1 MERYRPYLHVLAG
14 LPLGWLPRGALL
26 YFSLTQKAATASI
39 KVLDHTGK
47 VVREMPAKTEP
58 GLHRAAWGSRGA
70 DDHVSFCQLLER
82 HRQRLRRMIAVRLDR
97 RVAGRAD
104 ASDVLQEAGRPAA

>member
-26 YFSLTQKAATASI
+26 YFSLTQKAATSSI

-47 VVREMPAKTEP
+47 VVREMPAKPEP
-58 GLHRAAWGSRGA
+58 RLHRAVWGSRGA
-70 DDHVSFCQLLER
+70 DDHVSFFYISRQMPLLHQL
-82 HRQRLRRMIAVRLDR
+82 HDMV
-97 RVAGRAD
+97 GR
-104 ASDVLQEAGRPAA
+104 EAATHLPS